1 MKQSV
6 RNILTL
12 SAGLLLAAL
21 YILTLTSER
30 SHTRAQSCQGLKVTI
45 TDSAA
50 LRFVSEEDIARYMDE
65 YGPYVGKLVE
75 DVDLGRIEEILSA
88 KSAIRSCEAYIDRDG
103 YIHTEIVQREPVIR
117 FQKGDI
123 GFYAD
128 EMGYL
133 FPLQKNYTSRV
144 PIIDGAIPLNV
155 DGNFKGKPAS
165 AQENL
170 WLTRII
176 GLTAH
181 LQRTGWSK
189 RISQISVLPDGNLV
203 LIPTEGKERFL
214 FGTPTRIGEKL
225 LRIASYYEAVAPAH
239 DKGYYSSVDVRFDK
253 QIICK
258 K

>member
-12 SAGLLLAAL
+12 CTGALLAAL
-21 YILTLTSER
+21 YILTLTAER
-30 SHTRAQSCQGLKVTI
+30 SHTRAQSCQGLKVSI
-45 TDSAA
+45 ADSAS
-50 LRFVSEEDIARYMDE
+50 LKFVSEEDIARYMDE
-65 YGPYVGKLVE
+65 YGAYVGKLVE
-75 DVDLGRIEEILSA
+75 DVDLENIEEILSS

-103 YIHTEIVQREPVIR
+103 FIHTEIVQREPVIR
-117 FQKGDI
+117 FQKGAL

-128 EMGYL
+128 EKGFL

-144 PIIDGAIPLNV
+144 PIIDGAIPLTV
-155 DGNFKGKPAS
+155 DEKFKGKPAS
-165 AQENL
+165 EKEEL
-170 WLTRII
+170 WLQEII
-176 GLTAH
+176 ALTAH

-214 FGTPTRIGEKL
+214 FGTPTRVDEKL

-239 DKGYYSSVDVRFDK
+239 EKGYYSRVDVRFDK